1 MKTIRYTNTL
11 FTLLLFVSL
20 ASCRSD
26 DSNGPDMQ
34 DLAFEKLAGNWTF
47 GSTGSITLDGSDITQ
62 NYPGFTLSF
71 ADGTYNTTNAGDL
84 FRASGTWTWTG
95 EQATSVL
102 LDTGEE
108 VTIID
113 LTESSFSFSFTHA
126 GTGGTAAGTA
136 GNYVVTLAK

>member
-1 MKTIRYTNTL
+1 MKPISYRYL
-11 FTLLLFVSL
+11 LYTLLLFVSL

-26 DSNGPDMQ
+26 DTNGPSVQ
-34 DLAFEKLAGNWTF
+34 DLTFEKLAGNWTF
-47 GSTGSITLDGSDITQ
+47 GTSGSITLDGQDITL
-62 NYPGFTLSF
+62 NYPDFALSF

-84 FRASGTWTWTG
+84 FRASGTWQWTG
-95 EQATSVL
+95 EEATSVL

-113 LTESSFSFSFTHA
+113 LNETALKFSFNHT

-136 GNYVVTLAK
+136 GNYVVALAK